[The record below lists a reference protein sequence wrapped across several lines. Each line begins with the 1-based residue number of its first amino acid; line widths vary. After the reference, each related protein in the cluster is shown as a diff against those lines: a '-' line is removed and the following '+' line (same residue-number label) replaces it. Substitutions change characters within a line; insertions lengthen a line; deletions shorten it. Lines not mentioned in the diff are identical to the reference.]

1 MYVSLFLSPGLMWP
15 NLEKTNDNHNNHN
28 NDHTNENDDD
38 NNKSNHNTNKTKLS
52 ENIFLAPFCCEPV
65 FCCRPVNVES
75 TSQNLTARLV
85 PLVPKPSPA
94 LHDRQGRV
102 QPKGKTLSQETP
114 REGEVGRGQG
124 WPKGASGSALCMI
137 HVRALPSC
145 SVLLRTGVL
154 LSPCECNPPIKT

>member
-1 MYVSLFLSPGLMWP
+1 MCMGMY
-15 NLEKTNDNHNNHN
+15 TY
-28 NDHTNENDDD
+28 
-38 NNKSNHNTNKTKLS
+38 
-52 ENIFLAPFCCEPV
+52 LAPFCCEPV

-75 TSQNLTARLV
+75 TNQNLTARLGL
-85 PLVPKPSPA
+85 LVPKPSPA

-102 QPKGKTLSQETP
+102 QSKGKPLSQETP

-137 HVRALPSC
+137 HVQALPSR

-154 LSPCECNPPIKT
+154 LSPCECIIHQSKLDCAAGPFGAQAVPGTARQAGPSPYYARAR